1 MEEFNR
7 LWASVVA
14 LHSALG
20 MKGSVMLEDNRV
32 CIGGPHDCFVMM
44 SGNSPSDALLMYHVH
59 LTALKNDRILRIQE
73 EAQEQIDKLNKL

>member
-20 MKGSVMLEDNRV
+20 MKGSVVLEDNDV
-32 CIGGPHDCFVMM
+32 CIGGPDYHVIMRGT
-44 SGNSPSDALLMYHVH
+44 SASDAIIKYHVH
-59 LTALKNDRILRIQE
+59 LTALKNDRIRRIQE